1 VALAAVDGVS
11 VVATPD
17 EIKAAEFNTA
27 LGNALSNWQIA
38 EQRLALIFEEAAESK
53 HALFIFEAITST
65 RDKLSVLDALLQR
78 RLRNHELL
86 RDWIRLYK
94 KIGRMSLKRNKIVH
108 GYPIKL
114 PVAPVVLPIDANTE
128 MEYFVGPSF
137 SKSHLMIDPVERS
150 KNFRNERQLKQ
161 LACAFDL
168 LTVQIGQFSRAV
180 SELLKRPEPS

>member
-1 VALAAVDGVS
+1 

-27 LGNALSNWQIA
+27 LGNALSSWQTA
-38 EQRLALIFEEAAESK
+38 EQRLALIFEEAAESG

-78 RLRNHELL
+78 RLHHHELL
-86 RDWIRLYK
+86 RDWIRLCE
-94 KIGRMSLKRNKIVH
+94 KIRRMSLKRNKIVH

-114 PVAPVVLPIDANTE
+114 PVASVVLPIDANTE

-137 SKSHLMIDPVERS
+137 AKSHLLFDPAERR
-150 KNFRNERQLKQ
+150 KKFRNVQQLKQ
-161 LACAFDL
+161 LARAFDL
-168 LTVQIGQFSRAV
+168 LTVRIGQFRRAL
-180 SELLKRPEPS
+180 SELLKRLEPS